1 MYFPAPPPCC
11 WRPSSSQ
18 LLAASPAPAA
28 TFSSE
33 ARSPHH
39 LGAAEPDHSSQPLLV
54 SRLLPRSPGP
64 SDWLGPTN
72 PGVHAGHRGA
82 PAEPSCSSSAAPHR
96 AAPPGC
102 IAVRCPHCQ
111 KTVAAALPAGERQR
125 AAQYTEEVYGPSSGG
140 QPLAVG
146 PASSAATPGS
156 TSLPAILDAEASGQG
171 THPLAGQHLQDSV
184 STYDNIRYQY
194 SSSSVYNEN
203 PTGLSCLPDT
213 DADTDEE
220 YYTGIYN
227 YEYYREKREIA
238 EEGGPG
244 QLASPLCPLFTGDP
258 VAGNRLQVP
267 GPILLCCHCRDRDP

>member
-54 SRLLPRSPGP
+54 SRLLPWSPGP

-96 AAPPGC
+96 AATPGC

-125 AAQYTEEVYGPSSGG
+125 AAQAHKERILGGHVKDYMTSSGG

-146 PASSAATPGS
+146 PVSSAATPGS

-171 THPLAGQHLQDSV
+171 THPVAGQHLQDSV
-184 STYDNIRYQY
+184 STRDSSRYK
-194 SSSSVYNEN
+194 
-203 PTGLSCLPDT
+203 
-213 DADTDEE
+213 
-220 YYTGIYN
+220 
-227 YEYYREKREIA
+227 YE
-238 EEGGPG
+238 
-244 QLASPLCPLFTGDP
+244 
-258 VAGNRLQVP
+258 
-267 GPILLCCHCRDRDP
+267 